1 MDAEQSNLRTIRWLT
16 YMMFLMFA
24 MTTDAVGVIIPELM
38 KQFEVG
44 LTKAGL
50 IHYGPMTAIAIAGLV
65 FGFLADRI
73 GRKSTIVLGLGLFAV
88 VSFCF
93 VLGND
98 FYYFLTLMILAGLA
112 IGIFKTA
119 ALALIGDISKST
131 KEHTSTVN
139 GAEAFFAI
147 GAIIGPLVVTSLLT
161 RGVDWKWLYMVAGFL
176 CVLLIVLAGRA
187 KYPQQQVH
195 TTPKEPVS
203 FIRTLH
209 LLKDPY
215 ALGFSLGAFL
225 YVATESA
232 IYVWMPTY
240 LLGYDGSWVVF
251 ATYALTIFFVLRA
264 AGRFLGMWLLS
275 LLNWSTVLLLCSGSI
290 ALCFVLS
297 ISFGKTVGVF
307 LLPLSGLFMSVIY
320 PTLNSK
326 GISCFEKNKHG
337 SVAGVILF
345 FTAAGA
351 AFGPLL
357 MGLISDAFGGDA
369 VYGFVVATVFAL
381 LLFSGLLY
389 NWLKTPVENQ
399 LRRIEQSEYVPLA

>member
-1 MDAEQSNLRTIRWLT
+1 MQANDKNLNTVRWLT

-38 KQFEVG
+38 TQFKLG
-44 LTKAGL
+44 LTEAGL
-50 IHYGPMTAIAIAGLV
+50 IHYGPMMAIALAGLL

-73 GRKSTIVLGLGLFAV
+73 GRKNTIVLGLGLFAL

-93 VLGND
+93 VLGNQ
-98 FYYFLTLMILAGLA
+98 FYYFLSLMVLAGLA

-119 ALALIGDISKST
+119 ALALIGDISRST

-139 GAEAFFAI
+139 GVEAFFAI
-147 GAIIGPLVVTSLLT
+147 GAIIGPLIVTTLLA
-161 RGVDWKWLYMVAGFL
+161 RGVDWKWLYVIAAFL
-176 CVLLIVLAGRA
+176 CVLLIVLAWRVE
-187 KYPQQQVH
+187 YPQQKAPEKMQ
-195 TTPKEPVS
+195 
-203 FIRTLH
+203 RAGLAQTLG

-215 ALGFSLGAFL
+215 ALGFSGGAFL

-240 LLGYDGSWVVF
+240 LLGYDGSLVLF
-251 ATYALTIFFVLRA
+251 ATYALTVFFILRA
-264 AGRFLGMWLLS
+264 LGRFLGMWLLS
-275 LLNWSTVLLLCSGSI
+275 LFNWAAVMVLCSGLI
-290 ALCFVLS
+290 ALCFILS
-297 ISFGKTVGVF
+297 MSYGRAVAVF
-307 LLPLSGLFMSVIY
+307 LLPLTGLFMSVIY

-351 AFGPLL
+351 AIGPLI
-357 MGLISDAFGGDA
+357 MGLVSDAYGGDA
-369 VYGFVVATVFAL
+369 VYGFMVATVFAVM
-381 LLFSGLLY
+381 LFAGLLY
-389 NWLKTPVENQ
+389 NWLKAPVDQQ
-399 LRRIEQSEYVPLA
+399 LKFIEQSEYV